1 MKIIVVI
8 PAFNE
13 AATIRT
19 LANAVLDL
27 GLDLIV
33 VDDASMDG
41 TSDQLAEMPLS
52 LIRHKSNQGKAASLR
67 SGIDAALE
75 LEADGILTLDG
86 DGQHQPADIP
96 KLIAA
101 FSENQNSLVIGAR
114 LLNREQAPKARRRA
128 NDFADF
134 WISWA
139 AGQRIRDSQSGFRL
153 YPARAASQVQI
164 EHSRKQGFVYES
176 EFLIEAAHQGFT
188 FCTVPIASHYPRKAR
203 ASHFRP
209 VVDITRIVLMVA
221 GRLIRSGLNPGGL
234 VRIIWR
240 ST

>member
-41 TSDQLAEMPLS
+41 TSDQLAELPLS

-67 SGIDAALE
+67 NGIDAALE

-164 EHSRKQGFVYES
+164 EHSRKQGFVYE
-176 EFLIEAAHQGFT
+176 
-188 FCTVPIASHYPRKAR
+188 
-203 ASHFRP
+203 
-209 VVDITRIVLMVA
+209 
-221 GRLIRSGLNPGGL
+221 
-234 VRIIWR
+234 
-240 ST
+240 